1 MKKITI
7 LFVLA
12 ILISTL
18 SANAQLLKDAKKMLG
33 QKSAGFSE
41 KDAADAIKEALV
53 KGTGEGVK
61 FVSKLDGYFGNPEIK
76 IPFPPDAKTV
86 ETNLRSAGM
95 GKQVDQVILSINRA
109 AEDAAKDAEQIF
121 VAAIKGMT
129 VKDAVNI
136 VKGSNDAAT
145 QYLKRTTSPQL
156 REKFLPVIK
165 ISLDKVNAT
174 KYWTDIIKA
183 YNKIPFVQKMNPDL
197 PDYVTA
203 KAIDGLFVMI
213 AKEELKIRKDPVA
226 RTTELLKKVFGN

>member
-1 MKKITI
+1 MKKITT
-7 LFVLA
+7 LLVFA
-12 ILISTL
+12 MLISTL
-18 SANAQLLKDAKKMLG
+18 STNAQLLKNAKKLLG
-33 QKSAGFSE
+33 QKSTGFSE

-61 FVSKLDGYFGNPEIK
+61 FVSKLNGYFGNPEIK
-76 IPFPPDAKTV
+76 IPFPPDVKNV
-86 ETNLRSAGM
+86 ETQLRSVGM
-95 GKQVDQVILSINRA
+95 GKQVDEVILSINRA

-129 VKDAVNI
+129 VNDAVNI

-156 REKFLPVIK
+156 KEKFLPVIK
-165 ISLDKVNAT
+165 VSLDKVNAT
-174 KYWTDIIKA
+174 KYWSDIIKA
-183 YNKIPFVQKMNPDL
+183 YNKIPFVQKMNPNL
-197 PDYVTA
+197 PEYVTA

>member
-95 GKQVDQVILSINRA
+95 GKQVYQVILSINRA
-109 AEDAAKDAEQIF
+109 AEDAEKDAEQIF